1 MEDNLNKPFRM
12 SDLERITGVKRRTIH
27 YYLQEGLLS
36 PPKRTGKTMAYYG
49 TTHINELMRIRELR
63 NEGYPIA
70 LIKEAMRGG
79 KPETTQAVNIAGIKS
94 DRKRQLIDKAVGV
107 FTRKG
112 YNQTKISDITSA
124 VGVGQ
129 STFYIYFPSKKALF
143 IECVDQVFDA
153 MFKDVWEEIK
163 NEKNPIQRLRKRYEV
178 VTKSHPQFIDMLQVL
193 RMAVEDDPRLDAK
206 RREIYAS
213 VYDTVKHD
221 IDGAV
226 EMGLIHPKPSD
237 RDIELM
243 SHIFVGFLET
253 AHFILTMYPQY
264 SEDDL
269 IDALLEISRFD
280 LGEPDPVST

>member
-1 MEDNLNKPFRM
+1 M
-12 SDLERITGVKRRTIH
+12 SDLERITGLKRRTIH

-36 PPKRTGKTMAYYG
+36 SPKRTGKTMAYYG
-49 TTHINELMRIRELR
+49 TKHIEELMRIVELR
-63 NEGYPIA
+63 KKGYSVA
-70 LIKEAMRGG
+70 LIREEMQAGRPTG
-79 KPETTQAVNIAGIKS
+79 KKAGYNAGNKS
-94 DRKRQLIDKAVGV
+94 DRKQQLILAAVDV
-107 FTRKG
+107 FARKG
-112 YNQTKISDITSA
+112 YNQTKITDITSA

-163 NEKNPIQRLRKRYEV
+163 NEKNPIQRLRRRYEV
-178 VTKSHPQFIDMLQVL
+178 VMKSHPQFIDMLQVL

-221 IDGAV
+221 IKRAV
-226 EMGLIHPKPSD
+226 EMGLIHPTPSE

-243 SHIFVGFLET
+243 SHIVVGSLET
-253 AHFILTMYPQY
+253 AHVILNMYPHY
-264 SEDDL
+264 SEDEL

-280 LGEPDPVST
+280 LGATEPASR

>member
-1 MEDNLNKPFRM
+1 MEEGLGKPFRM
-12 SDLERITGVKRRTIH
+12 ADLERITGLKRRTIH

-49 TTHINELMRIRELR
+49 TVHIEELMRIKEMRDK
-63 NEGYPIA
+63 GYPIA
-70 LIKEAMRGG
+70 LIREEIGAGR
-79 KPETTQAVNIAGIKS
+79 PEKKQVGDSAGNRS
-94 DRKRQLIDKAVGV
+94 NRKRQLIEKAVEV
-107 FTRKG
+107 FARKG

-129 STFYIYFPSKKALF
+129 STFYIYFPSKRALF

-163 NEKNPIQRLRKRYEV
+163 HERNPFQRLRKRYQV
-178 VTKSHPQFIDMLQVL
+178 IMKSHPQFIDMIQVL
-193 RMAVEDDPRLDAK
+193 RMAVEDDPGLDAK
-206 RREIYAS
+206 RREIYTS

-221 IDGAV
+221 MDNAV
-226 EMGLIHPKPSD
+226 EMGIIHPKPSEKD
-237 RDIELM
+237 VELM
-243 SHIFVGFLET
+243 SHILVGFLEI

-269 IDALLEISRFD
+269 IDALQEISSFD
-280 LGEPDPVST
+280 FGEPEPVSN

>member
-1 MEDNLNKPFRM
+1 MVENKPFRM
-12 SDLERITGVKRRTIH
+12 SDLERITGLKRRTIH

-49 TTHINELMRIRELR
+49 TKHVEELMRIAELR
-63 NEGYPIA
+63 KRGYSIA
-70 LIKEAMRGG
+70 LIREEMEAGRPVPKRSGDNTG
-79 KPETTQAVNIAGIKS
+79 TKS
-94 DRKRQLIDKAVGV
+94 DRKRQLITEAVNV
-107 FTRKG
+107 FARKG

-143 IECVDQVFDA
+143 IECMDQVFDA

-178 VTKSHPQFIDMLQVL
+178 VMKSHPQFIDMLQVL
-193 RMAVEDDPRLDAK
+193 RMAVEDDPRLDTK

-221 IDGAV
+221 IKGAV
-226 EMGLIHPKPSD
+226 ETGLIHPKPSE

-253 AHFILTMYPQY
+253 ANFILTMYPHY
-264 SEDDL
+264 SEDEL

-280 LGEPDPVST
+280 LGEPEPASR

>member
-1 MEDNLNKPFRM
+1 M
-12 SDLERITGVKRRTIH
+12 SDLERITGLKRRTIH

-49 TTHINELMRIRELR
+49 TEHIEELMRIKELK
-63 NEGYPIA
+63 EKGYCVA
-70 LIKEAMRGG
+70 LIREELQPGRHKG
-79 KPETTQAVNIAGIKS
+79 KKAGDNADNKS
-94 DRKRQLIDKAVGV
+94 DRKQQLILKAVDV
-107 FTRKG
+107 FARKG

-163 NEKNPIQRLRKRYEV
+163 NEKNPIRRLRKRYEV
-178 VTKSHPQFIDMLQVL
+178 ITKSHPQFIDMLQVL

-206 RREIYAS
+206 RREIYTS

-221 IDGAV
+221 ISGAV
-226 EMGLIHPKPSD
+226 EMNLIHPSPSE

-243 SHIFVGFLET
+243 SHIMVGFLET
-253 AHFILTMYPQY
+253 AHFILTMYPHY
-264 SEDDL
+264 SEDEL
-269 IDALLEISRFD
+269 IDALLEMSRFD
-280 LGEPDPVST
+280 FSVTEPSSR